1 MEVLEPTA
9 CRGRVGEY
17 PPIAVEGQHA
27 GHLGHVGAAVRGRRP
42 QAEGGALAKVKITA
56 WVDERTAGV
65 LRALAAQHEISVSE
79 ATAQTLQRAVEDRAA
94 EGVGTELLLPAVKG
108 AVRREVAR
116 MGDRLAHLMARSA
129 LESATGRRLLFQL
142 LAEEIGRD
150 EANLRNRS
158 AWTASVESLKKP
170 AEGLR
175 EVLGEASEDRAAAP
189 EVEETTS

>member
-1 MEVLEPTA
+1 
-9 CRGRVGEY
+9 
-17 PPIAVEGQHA
+17 
-27 GHLGHVGAAVRGRRP
+27 
-42 QAEGGALAKVKITA
+42 LAKVKITA

-142 LAEEIGRD
+142 LAEEIGAE
-150 EANLRNRS
+150 EANRRNRS
-158 AWTASVESLKKP
+158 AWAASVESLKKP

-175 EVLGEASEDRAAAP
+175 EILGEASGDGTEAADA
-189 EVEETTS
+189 ERETAS

>member
-1 MEVLEPTA
+1 
-9 CRGRVGEY
+9 
-17 PPIAVEGQHA
+17 
-27 GHLGHVGAAVRGRRP
+27 
-42 QAEGGALAKVKITA
+42 LAKVKITA

-65 LRALAAQHEISVSE
+65 LRALAAQNEISVSE

-94 EGVGTELLLPAVKG
+94 EGVGAELLLPAVKG

-142 LAEEIGRD
+142 LAEEIGPE

-175 EVLGEASEDRAAAP
+175 EILGEAPRGEISADGDGAAEAEP
-189 EVEETTS
+189 ETAT

>member
-1 MEVLEPTA
+1 M
-9 CRGRVGEY
+9 
-17 PPIAVEGQHA
+17 
-27 GHLGHVGAAVRGRRP
+27 
-42 QAEGGALAKVKITA
+42 AKVKITA

-94 EGVGTELLLPAVKG
+94 EGIGTELLLPAVKG

-150 EANLRNRS
+150 EANRRNRS
-158 AWTASVESLKKP
+158 AWTASGMCGTHPLTQIFRPP
-170 AEGLR
+170 AAGTPPMFQ
-175 EVLGEASEDRAAAP
+175 RACRI
-189 EVEETTS
+189 

>member
-1 MEVLEPTA
+1 
-9 CRGRVGEY
+9 
-17 PPIAVEGQHA
+17 
-27 GHLGHVGAAVRGRRP
+27 
-42 QAEGGALAKVKITA
+42 LAKVKITA

-65 LRALAAQHEISVSE
+65 LRALAAQDEISVSE
-79 ATAQTLQRAVEDRAA
+79 ATAQTLQKAVEDRAA
-94 EGVGTELLLPAVKG
+94 EGVGTELLLPAVRG

-129 LESATGRRLLFQL
+129 LEGATGRRLLFQL
-142 LAEEIGRD
+142 LAEEIGPE

-175 EVLGEASEDRAAAP
+175 EILGEAAEDRAETDGTAVDADGAT
-189 EVEETTS
+189 EVERETTT

>member
-1 MEVLEPTA
+1 M
-9 CRGRVGEY
+9 
-17 PPIAVEGQHA
+17 
-27 GHLGHVGAAVRGRRP
+27 
-42 QAEGGALAKVKITA
+42 AKVKITA

-108 AVRREVAR
+108 AVRREVAK

-158 AWTASVESLKKP
+158 AWSSSVESLKKP

>member
-1 MEVLEPTA
+1 M
-9 CRGRVGEY
+9 
-17 PPIAVEGQHA
+17 
-27 GHLGHVGAAVRGRRP
+27 
-42 QAEGGALAKVKITA
+42 AKVKITA

-65 LRALAAQHEISVSE
+65 LRALAAQNEISVSE
-79 ATAQTLQRAVEDRAA
+79 VTAQTLQRAVEDRAA
-94 EGVGTELLLPAVKG
+94 EGVGTELLLPAVRG

-116 MGDRLAHLMARSA
+116 MGDRLAHLMTRSA

-150 EANLRNRS
+150 EANRRNRA

-175 EVLGEASEDRAAAP
+175 EILGEPSGDGTAASD
-189 EVEETTS
+189 VEREKTS

>member
-1 MEVLEPTA
+1 
-9 CRGRVGEY
+9 
-17 PPIAVEGQHA
+17 
-27 GHLGHVGAAVRGRRP
+27 
-42 QAEGGALAKVKITA
+42 LAKVKITA

-65 LRALAAQHEISVSE
+65 LRALAAQDEISVSE

-94 EGVGTELLLPAVKG
+94 EGVGAELLLPAVRG

-116 MGDRLAHLMARSA
+116 MGDRLAHLMVRSA
-129 LESATGRRLLFQL
+129 LEGATGRRLLFQL
-142 LAEEIGRD
+142 LAEEIGPE

-175 EVLGEASEDRAAAP
+175 EILGEASEDGAETDGTAVDADGATK
-189 EVEETTS
+189 VERETTT